1 MDYTYLPQAAAVAQF
16 DSSAV
21 GGSTSVGSTGEN
33 QILCN
38 NFELFWIV
46 FMLNQNKL
54 ITASVLAAEVYTR
67 L

>member
-38 NFELFWIV
+38 NFELF
-46 FMLNQNKL
+46 
-54 ITASVLAAEVYTR
+54 
-67 L
+67 